1 MAVTTAS
8 ALVKPIHKRMVY
20 VGTLGRVSSVEIR
33 DLLAFQVWSHGSDL
47 ISRREHIWRGGA
59 AVCTHHEF
67 VARNATSL
75 RESRVTDVHV
85 DHDR

>member
-8 ALVKPIHKRMVY
+8 ALVKPIHKLIVY
-20 VGTLGRVSSVEIR
+20 VGTLGHSSVEIR
-33 DLLAFQVWSHGSDL
+33 DLLAFQVWSHESDL
-47 ISRREHIWRGGA
+47 ISRREHIWRGSVV
-59 AVCTHHEF
+59 VCTHHEF